1 MRICLY
7 TETALPTI
15 GGQELVVDALARE
28 YTNQGHDV
36 VVLAPTPRRGSVAND
51 RRLPYR
57 VIRHRRFLSTRRLI
71 EWYQYSLLKLHR
83 KFPFEVLHCHSV
95 HPCGYLGALCK
106 DRLQAALVLT
116 SHGGDIREG
125 GARILKPGARSRAI
139 TALRRADAVVS
150 IGPFTTQALR
160 RLEPSTRMIVEIPN
174 GVDLTP
180 FDNPPFR
187 PHSARPPELDPRIR
201 TGRYVLFLGRLHRRK
216 GVDVL
221 LEAWAAS
228 LAKTDSGMML
238 AIAGDGADRDALANQ
253 AERLGILPSVCFLGR
268 VAGPNKTW
276 LLQNA
281 RCVCMPSREWE
292 AFPLVILEAF
302 AAGRPMI
309 GTRIRGLEDLIT
321 HGRTGWLVAPESP
334 VELAAAL
341 HEMSVDDRSLQ
352 NYGANARRLALDHG
366 WPSIAARHVALY
378 QSIRKP
384 TEARLA
390 ELEVVG
396 WAANAAAE
404 PPLATQTAEVSR
416 ARHAAP
422 PDGALAAI
430 PPTRARVALR
440 EPDR

>member
-36 VVLAPTPRRGSVAND
+36 VVLAPTPHRGLVAND

-57 VIRHRRFLSTRRLI
+57 AIRHRRFLSTRRLI
-71 EWYQYSLLKLHR
+71 EWYQYPLLKLHR

-95 HPCGYLGALCK
+95 HPCGYLGALCQ

-150 IGPFTTQALR
+150 ISGFTTQALR
-160 RLEPSTRMIVEIPN
+160 RLEPTTRIVEIQN
-174 GVDLTP
+174 GVDLSP
-180 FDNPPFR
+180 FDNPV
-187 PHSARPPELDPRIR
+187 ARPPELDPRIR
-201 TGRYVLFLGRLHRRK
+201 AGQYVLFLGRLHPRK
-216 GVDVL
+216 GVDIL

-238 AIAGDGADRDALANQ
+238 AIAGDGRERDALANQ
-253 AERLGILPSVCFLGR
+253 AERLGILPSACFLGR
-268 VAGPNKTW
+268 VAGPHKTW

-281 RCVCMPSREWE
+281 RCGCMPSRDWE
-292 AFPLVILEAF
+292 AFPLVVMEGF
-302 AAGRPMI
+302 AAGKPMI

-341 HEMSVDDRSLQ
+341 REMSVDHRSLQ
-352 NYGANARRLALDHG
+352 NYGANARRAALDHG
-366 WPSIAARHVALY
+366 WPSIAARHLALYETTLYRATQYQMTQYQMTQNQTTLY
-378 QSIRKP
+378 QSIRRP
-384 TEARLA
+384 PEAK
-390 ELEVVG
+390 
-396 WAANAAAE
+396 AA
-404 PPLATQTAEVSR
+404 
-416 ARHAAP
+416 
-422 PDGALAAI
+422 
-430 PPTRARVALR
+430 
-440 EPDR
+440 

>member
-36 VVLAPTPRRGSVAND
+36 VVLAPTPHRGLVAND

-57 VIRHRRFLSTRRLI
+57 AIRHRRFLSTRRLI
-71 EWYQYSLLKLHR
+71 EWYQYPLLKLHR

-95 HPCGYLGALCK
+95 HPCGYLGALCQ

-150 IGPFTTQALR
+150 ISGFTTQALR
-160 RLEPSTRMIVEIPN
+160 RLEPTTRIVEIQN
-174 GVDLTP
+174 GVDLSP
-180 FDNPPFR
+180 FDNPV
-187 PHSARPPELDPRIR
+187 ARPPELDPRIR
-201 TGRYVLFLGRLHRRK
+201 AGQYVLFLGRLHPRK
-216 GVDVL
+216 GVDIL

-238 AIAGDGADRDALANQ
+238 AIAGDGRERDALANQ
-253 AERLGILPSVCFLGR
+253 AERLGILPSACFLGR
-268 VAGPNKTW
+268 VAGPHKTW

-281 RCVCMPSREWE
+281 RCGCMPSRDWE
-292 AFPLVILEAF
+292 AFPLVVMEGF
-302 AAGRPMI
+302 AAGKPMI

-334 VELAAAL
+334 VELARAL
-341 HEMSVDDRSLQ
+341 HEMSVDHRSLQ
-352 NYGANARRLALDHG
+352 NYGANARRTALEHG
-366 WPSIAARHVALY
+366 WPSIAGRHLALY
-378 QSIRKP
+378 QMIRSEFGAQAACARNHRERP
-384 TEARLA
+384 TC
-390 ELEVVG
+390 
-396 WAANAAAE
+396 E
-404 PPLATQTAEVSR
+404 PPQLLVGRPT
-416 ARHAAP
+416 
-422 PDGALAAI
+422 LAI
-430 PPTRARVALR
+430 P
-440 EPDR
+440 